1 MHLGIIKITHNRTA
15 QPRYYHNAFYGR
27 LFREPRRGGN
37 SDFAT
42 TIWSFWIFAIDC
54 SNAEFWTL
62 CVCVCV
68 CVCVCE
74 REGGSQRSVVRER
87 EKGGDHSVA
96 SCERKGQRERGSQRS
111 IVCVCVCVFVCAR
124 ERVTAQHRVCVCE
137 RESERGPQ
145 RSVVCKREGHSAAAS
160 WVCVCEREEDTVIQ
174 PHLCASTY
182 ELHHSVCHATLF
194 RSRTDGK
201 TKEIINCL

>member
-68 CVCVCE
+68 RE
-74 REGGSQRSVVRER
+74 RGAHSAALWERER
-87 EKGGDHSVA
+87 ERGGPQCSVVW
-96 SCERKGQRERGSQRS
+96 ERGSERERVTAQRHVCVWERESQRS
-111 IVCVCVCVFVCAR
+111 IVCVCER
-124 ERVTAQHRVCVCE
+124 ERVTAQHRVCVWE
-137 RESERGPQ
+137 RA
-145 RSVVCKREGHSAAAS
+145 REGHNAALCVRERVTAQQRHGC
-160 WVCVCEREEDTVIQ
+160 VCVREENTVIH
-174 PHLCASTY
+174 PRLCASTY

-194 RSRTDGK
+194 RSQTDGK

>member
-1 MHLGIIKITHNRTA
+1 MHLGIIKITYNRTA

-68 CVCVCE
+68 CE

-96 SCERKGQRERGSQRS
+96 SCEREGQRERGSQRS
-111 IVCVCVCVFVCAR
+111 IVCVCVFVCVW
-124 ERVTAQHRVCVCE
+124 E
-137 RESERGPQ
+137 
-145 RSVVCKREGHSAAAS
+145 REGHSAAS
-160 WVCVCEREEDTVIQ
+160 CVCVCVWERERER
-174 PHLCASTY
+174 
-182 ELHHSVCHATLF
+182 ERATTQ
-194 RSRTDGK
+194 R
-201 TKEIINCL
+201 CV

>member
-27 LFREPRRGGN
+27 PFREPRRGGN

-68 CVCVCE
+68 WERGGLTAQRCERERERGGPQCSVLWERESERERVTAQHRVCVCVC
-74 REGGSQRSVVRER
+74 V
-87 EKGGDHSVA
+87 
-96 SCERKGQRERGSQRS
+96 RERGSQRS
-111 IVCVCVCVFVCAR
+111 IVCVCVWEKERAREGHNAALCVR
-124 ERVTAQHRVCVCE
+124 ERVTAQQR
-137 RESERGPQ
+137 RG
-145 RSVVCKREGHSAAAS
+145 
-160 WVCVCEREEDTVIQ
+160 CVCEREEDTVIQ
-174 PHLCASTY
+174 PRLCASTY